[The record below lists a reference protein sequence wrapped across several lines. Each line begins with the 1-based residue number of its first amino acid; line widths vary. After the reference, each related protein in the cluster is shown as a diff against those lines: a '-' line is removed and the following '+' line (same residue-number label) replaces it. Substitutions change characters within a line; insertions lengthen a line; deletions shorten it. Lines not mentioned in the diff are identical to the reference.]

1 MKKAENVENELEEL
15 EAELQKEEDLKNQEV
30 LNGPDLYPDLIEDK
44 YHNLDK
50 MVSLGV
56 LEKEKLLCYRI
67 IRYKKKIN
75 KDCYIWEKKKKD
87 IDKKIKSITSLIE
100 NKSWTITTYREKIKE
115 EYEEDNNLLKLI
127 DNEYSLTKEQKE
139 NIKERINDRK
149 KLIEEELNQKV
160 EEENNIE
167 EEEQDL
173 DELENKFKLI
183 NENIDLYPST
193 VEDIYHNV
201 GKIVSLGA
209 LEKEKE
215 LCDKIIEYKMGKL
228 LEINIW
234 ETKKENIDKA
244 INSITSLVESG
255 EWNLDIYKKK
265 IKEEQDW
272 EQKLLD
278 LAGNDSSL
286 DAAQKQ
292 IVKARI
298 KKRIKLIEEELNKN
312 PEEEE

>member
-1 MKKAENVENELEEL
+1 M
-15 EAELQKEEDLKNQEV
+15 
-30 LNGPDLYPDLIEDK
+30 LYASFATALLIESYNPNFSDDSPMK
-44 YHNLDK
+44 YKQLD
-50 MVSLGV
+50 SS
-56 LEKEKLLCYRI
+56 
-67 IRYKKKIN
+67 
-75 KDCYIWEKKKKD
+75 
-87 IDKKIKSITSLIE
+87 IKYFSTSSIGAGIPLSTISSLIE
-100 NKSWTITTYREKIKE
+100 NQTWTLTVYRSKIKE
-115 EYEEDNNLLKLI
+115 EYEGDNYLLTLV
-127 DNEYSLTKEQKE
+127 DNEYGLTKEQKE
-139 NIKERINDRK
+139 IIKDRINDRK
-149 KLIEEELNQKV
+149 SIIENELNQKV

-167 EEEQDL
+167 EPEKDL
-173 DELENKFKLI
+173 VELEKELSQI
-183 NENIDLYPST
+183 NGNIDLYPST

-201 GKIVSLGA
+201 GKIISLGV

-215 LCDKIIEYKMGKL
+215 LCNRIIEYKKGKIM
-228 LEINIW
+228 EYNIW

-255 EWNLDIYKKK
+255 EWNLEIYKKK

-286 DAAQKQ
+286 DETQKQ

>member
-1 MKKAENVENELEEL
+1 MNKDNIDNELEEL

-127 DNEYSLTKEQKE
+127 DNEFSLTKEQKE

-167 EEEQDL
+167 EPEKDL
-173 DELENKFKLI
+173 VELEKELSQI
-183 NENIDLYPST
+183 NGNIDLYPST

-201 GKIVSLGA
+201 GKIISLGV

-215 LCDKIIEYKMGKL
+215 LCNRIIEYKKGKIM
-228 LEINIW
+228 EFNIW
-234 ETKKENIDKA
+234 ETKKENIDKT
-244 INSITSLVESG
+244 IKSITSLVENG
-255 EWNLDIYKKK
+255 TWDLDQYKKK

-272 EQKLLD
+272 EKKLLD
-278 LAGNDSSL
+278 LSGNDSSL
-286 DAAQKQ
+286 DDAQKR
-292 IVKARI
+292 IIKARI
-298 KKRIKLIEEELNKN
+298 KERIKLIQGELDKN
-312 PEEEE
+312 PEEE